1 MFSGSWLFEKVGY
14 ICWDK
19 RVRCNYQEMK
29 ELNKKIPL
37 KEYPWHDDA
46 VRIIKWT
53 KNKSPEYRAFIFDI
67 CMSLAFIDSTS
78 GIEKYVETCPSC
90 PDNYNG
96 HLGFINLCSPCY
108 EKNNTWTYQKAAKPQ
123 SGALGKLSSEMIL
136 KFVEILFDD
145 FKGVFSIGGTEVAD
159 ALIEHIDGFVILAE
173 VKSSPLITFPL
184 LFQIPKTEML
194 GHSKISLTSS
204 QFRELNSAIYLHN
217 KSYIPLGKIKSENW
231 PFKPFAD
238 HIEDKSNLKA
248 LENSFKIWEKTKV
261 AYAEKDRTSKFY
273 YLANASG
280 SPPNVAKE
288 KDGWPSGESIS
299 DSKTSAGMDRTDDIK
314 KGIYQVLKIGTKYKH
329 QNVKTAIISNLPALR
344 HGEVYVEPFI
354 DILWGN
360 ESDLITEK
368 SFSYLKREDLRYV
381 FDYII
386 NLTDSIKGGK
396 EK

>member
-1 MFSGSWLFEKVGY
+1 LGVIK
-14 ICWDK
+14 K
-19 RVRCNYQEMK
+19 EME
-29 ELNKKIPL
+29 ELNKKVPL

-53 KNKSPEYRAFIFDI
+53 KSKPPEYRAFIFDI

-90 PDNYNG
+90 PESYNA

-108 EKNNTWTYQKAAKPQ
+108 EKNETWTYQKAAKPQ

-136 KFVEILFDD
+136 KFIEILFDD
-145 FKGVFSIGGTEVAD
+145 FKCVFAIGGTEIAD
-159 ALIEHIDGFVILAE
+159 ALIEHKNGFVILAE
-173 VKSSPLITFPL
+173 VKSAPLITFPL
-184 LFQIPKTEML
+184 LFQIPKTTNL
-194 GHSKISLTSS
+194 AHSKISLTSS
-204 QFRELNSAIYLHN
+204 QFRELNSAIYLHD
-217 KSYIPLGKIKSENW
+217 KSYIHLGKVKSENW

-238 HIEDKSNLKA
+238 HLEDKSNLKE
-248 LENSFKIWEKTKV
+248 LESSFKIWQKTKV

-280 SPPNVAKE
+280 APPNVAKE
-288 KDGWPSGESIS
+288 KDGWPQGESIS

-344 HGEVYVEPFI
+344 HGEVYVDPFKGM
-354 DILWGN
+354 LWGN
-360 ESDLITEK
+360 EGDLVTDK
-368 SFSYLKREDLRYV
+368 SLTYLKREDLRYV

-386 NLTDSIKGGK
+386 NLTDSIQGGK
-396 EK
+396 EI